1 MKKINYLVAFVALL
15 AVMVFT
21 TCAKMEQFE
30 ITPSAESTKIGV
42 NSIYVSKMT
51 EHSLIFDI
59 KINEMEKYKAYFENE
74 NGSLKFGIGNINAFF
89 EDGILTL
96 KEDDKIINVVNF
108 YNKTTTGEVSNEQ
121 NLLIGK
127 FVNSLLD
134 ISDNKYEFNLEDN
147 SSTLLRSSTDSKC
160 DLNWSRRRAVR
171 EIEKDIEED
180 GGCPQG
186 QDVDIDCV
194 CAATDYLCVCCGDC
208 G

>member
-1 MKKINYLVAFVALL
+1 MKKFNYFVAFVALL

-21 TCAKMEQFE
+21 TCEKMEQFE

-96 KEDDKIINVVNF
+96 KED
-108 YNKTTTGEVSNEQ
+108 
-121 NLLIGK
+121 
-127 FVNSLLD
+127 
-134 ISDNKYEFNLEDN
+134 
-147 SSTLLRSSTDSKC
+147 
-160 DLNWSRRRAVR
+160 
-171 EIEKDIEED
+171 